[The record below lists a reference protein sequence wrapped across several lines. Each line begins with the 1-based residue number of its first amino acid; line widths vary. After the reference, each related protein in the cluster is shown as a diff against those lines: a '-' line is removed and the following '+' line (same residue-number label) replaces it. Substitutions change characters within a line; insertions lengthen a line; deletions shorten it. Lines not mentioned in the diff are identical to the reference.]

1 MPRVLSSWDEGKP
14 GALANM
20 QAERAA
26 AAGTAV
32 APPDVVEEPAEEPAE
47 EPVEEQAEDVAQ
59 EAAAEEEAEAEEE

>member
-32 APPDVVEEPAEEPAE
+32 APPDVVEEPAEEP
-47 EPVEEQAEDVAQ
+47 VEEQAEDVAQ

>member
-32 APPDVVEEPAEEPAE
+32 APPDVVEEPAEEP
-47 EPVEEQAEDVAQ
+47 VEEQTEDVAQ